1 MARVNVDAATW
12 RAFRMEAVR
21 TGTSI
26 AGYLG
31 VLVIAEVERM
41 ELRRAAAGSV
51 VDEDDCVSIVVDGFD
66 ERPGTAVI
74 RRIVVKHA
82 H

>member
-12 RAFRMEAVR
+12 RAFRMEVVR

-31 VLVIAEVERM
+31 ALVIAEVER
-41 ELRRAAAGSV
+41 LDRRREPAHPFHDAG
-51 VDEDDCVSIVVDGFD
+51 D
-66 ERPGTAVI
+66 A
-74 RRIVVKHA
+74 
-82 H
+82 

>member
-21 TGTSI
+21 TGTSV

-31 VLVIAEVERM
+31 ALVIAEMER
-41 ELRRAAAGSV
+41 LDRRRERAHPIHDAG
-51 VDEDDCVSIVVDGFD
+51 D
-66 ERPGTAVI
+66 A
-74 RRIVVKHA
+74 
-82 H
+82 

>member
-21 TGTSI
+21 TGTSV

-31 VLVIAEVERM
+31 ALVIAEVDG
-41 ELRRAAAGSV
+41 LDRRRDPVHAIHDAADA
-51 VDEDDCVSIVVDGFD
+51 
-66 ERPGTAVI
+66 
-74 RRIVVKHA
+74 
-82 H
+82 

>member
-1 MARVNVDAATW
+1 MGKRTRRRTRQTDATAPRTRGASQHMARVNVDAATW

-31 VLVIAEVERM
+31 ALVIAEVDHLDRQREP
-41 ELRRAAAGSV
+41 AHPIHDAG
-51 VDEDDCVSIVVDGFD
+51 D
-66 ERPGTAVI
+66 A
-74 RRIVVKHA
+74 
-82 H
+82 

>member
-21 TGTSI
+21 TGTSV

-31 VLVIAEVERM
+31 ALVIAEVER
-41 ELRRAAAGSV
+41 LGHRREPARLFHDAG
-51 VDEDDCVSIVVDGFD
+51 E
-66 ERPGTAVI
+66 A
-74 RRIVVKHA
+74 
-82 H
+82 

>member
-12 RAFRMEAVR
+12 RAFRMETVR

-31 VLVIAEVERM
+31 ALVIAEVDR
-41 ELRRAAAGSV
+41 LDRRREPAHPVHDAG
-51 VDEDDCVSIVVDGFD
+51 D
-66 ERPGTAVI
+66 A
-74 RRIVVKHA
+74 
-82 H
+82 